1 MAKHPSLFVAI
12 AATAI
17 LLVGCDSFAVL
28 EQFHKGPL
36 SLTVEKDSVQ
46 QGETIGLSPAGGAP
60 PYSYVLVEGALYF
73 AGTLGSVS
81 GNTYTAG
88 SSIGTVIIQLTDTDG
103 TSVDAVVT
111 IIPPTPASFIAQ
123 PNAATPTANDILLS
137 WSYADTSLISG
148 FQIQRS
154 SDGSTFTAL
163 ATQQST
169 ATSYVDSPLNPN
181 QTYYY
186 RMYAVADAYQ
196 SLPTVVL
203 GSTP

>member
-1 MAKHPSLFVAI
+1 MKHPSLFIAIVA
-12 AATAI
+12 ASI

-28 EQFHKGPL
+28 EQFRKGPL

-46 QGETIGLSPAGGAP
+46 QAETIGLSPAGGVP
-60 PYSYVLVEGALYF
+60 PYSYVLVEGALYS

-88 SSIGTVIIQLTDTDG
+88 SAIGTVFIQLTDTDG

-111 IIPPTPASFIAQ
+111 IIPPTPASFNAQ
-123 PNAATPTANDILLS
+123 PNSATPLANDILLS

-154 SDGSTFTAL
+154 SDGVTFTVL
-163 ATQQST
+163 ATEPST
-169 ATSYVDSPLNPN
+169 STNYVDSPVNPN

-186 RMYAVADAYQ
+186 RMYAVAGAYQ
-196 SLPTVVL
+196 SLPTAVL